1 MIFLTLCSLSPFL
14 SLSLLS
20 HRTINMKEILIGIFY
35 VIRYGIGGLLA
46 LIQQLPCTH
55 FHSAISCN
63 GIVSYVVITVIALVS
78 CIAYSIVA
86 CKYRL
91 RERDEVVNV
100 HIFAEEYYGTREDD
114 SNSYSEVDQD
124 A

>member
-1 MIFLTLCSLSPFL
+1 M
-14 SLSLLS
+14 
-20 HRTINMKEILIGIFY
+20 
-35 VIRYGIGGLLA
+35 
-46 LIQQLPCTH
+46 CTH
-55 FHSAISCN
+55 LNSAISCN
-63 GIVSYVVITVIALVS
+63 GIVSYAVVTVIALVS
-78 CIAYSIVA
+78 GIVFSIVA

-100 HIFAEEYYGTREDD
+100 HIFAEEYNYGTREGD

>member
-1 MIFLTLCSLSPFL
+1 MHL
-14 SLSLLS
+14 
-20 HRTINMKEILIGIFY
+20 
-35 VIRYGIGGLLA
+35 
-46 LIQQLPCTH
+46 
-55 FHSAISCN
+55 HSAIRCN
-63 GIVSYVVITVIALVS
+63 RIVSYAVVAVIILVS
-78 CIAYSIVA
+78 GIVFSIVA

-114 SNSYSEVDQD
+114 SNSYSYIMDQD